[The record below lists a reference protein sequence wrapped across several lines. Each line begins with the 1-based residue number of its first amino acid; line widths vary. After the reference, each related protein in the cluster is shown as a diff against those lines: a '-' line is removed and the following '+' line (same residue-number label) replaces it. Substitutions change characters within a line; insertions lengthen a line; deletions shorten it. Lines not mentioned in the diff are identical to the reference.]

1 MDLTTSHPSG
11 ISEKR
16 ERERERERKR
26 VEGVRKKRVRD
37 RGKRERERVVG
48 RQINKIIKKGMQSTD
63 IKNTHVLPLLMSME
77 WQSWTDSCTT
87 HQKVKYQVYSLVA
100 LVDNLYLTS
109 THT

>member
-48 RQINKIIKKGMQSTD
+48 RQINKIINKGMQSTD
-63 IKNTHVLPLLMSME
+63 ITEYTCIALINVNGMAIMDGLLHY
-77 WQSWTDSCTT
+77 TP
-87 HQKVKYQVYSLVA
+87 KG
-100 LVDNLYLTS
+100 
-109 THT
+109 